1 MLRRGHERTGR
12 GHERNGCWL
21 DGNGSDL
28 RLVRT
33 RYEKRRRSGEE
44 GKGDPSPLR
53 SRYSSRDGVPPRR
66 GSIAY
71 LPA

>member
-1 MLRRGHERTGR
+1 MRRRGHERTGR
-12 GHERNGCWL
+12 GHERNDWWP

-33 RYEKRRRSGEE
+33 KNEKKRRGGED
-44 GKGDPSPLR
+44 GKGDLSPLH
-53 SRYSSRDGVPPRR
+53 SRYSSRDGVPPRK
-66 GSIAY
+66 GQVAY